1 MATTSIKIDTDQ
13 ISGVAESLAKYV
25 RLDLIQNEERTNML
39 WFCGSLDFVKRLRKN
54 AENEQETIS
63 IDIDNRL
70 IEGLSAIIEKY
81 IFKEIKELE
90 VADDEWME
98 EMASLYMQLEAA
110 KQMKNTHQNQR
121 KEKKDGKNIDLY

>member
-1 MATTSIKIDTDQ
+1 MATISIKIDTNQ
-13 ISGVAESLAKYV
+13 ISGVAESLSKYV
-25 RLDLIQNEERTNML
+25 RLDLIENEERTNML

-54 AENEQETIS
+54 AESEQETIS

-90 VADDEWME
+90 LADDEWME

-110 KQMKNTHQNQR
+110 KQTKNIPQNQR
-121 KEKKDGKNIDLY
+121 KEKKDGKKIDIY